1 MEGKAD
7 KVSYKVTSIIPNA
20 ETAFL
25 FCRDIKLKFGFKIEC
40 CTDIAANSVPTISI
54 MSKGLFIAQH
64 LSVCTLLCM
73 FACVHNLTILK
84 SFVCHS
90 LNR

>member
-7 KVSYKVTSIIPNA
+7 KVSCKVVSIIPNA

-54 MSKGLFIAQH
+54 MSTGLFY
-64 LSVCTLLCM
+64 CT
-73 FACVHNLTILK
+73 T
-84 SFVCHS
+84 FVCLYFALYVCVRS
-90 LNR
+90 